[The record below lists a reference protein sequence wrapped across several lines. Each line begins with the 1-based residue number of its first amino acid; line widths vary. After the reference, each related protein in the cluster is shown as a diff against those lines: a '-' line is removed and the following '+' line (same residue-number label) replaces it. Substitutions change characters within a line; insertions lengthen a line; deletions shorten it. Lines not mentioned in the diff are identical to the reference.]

1 MEEALQSRVEHLGS
15 QIESLC
21 ERLATAGYVFQY
33 PDEVFPGPEAN
44 AVDVISRIERE
55 AGEVPLGLKLFWLH
69 VGSVNLCGAHPIW
82 GGCEYPDPLV
92 VYPPSVALADLDEFR
107 EEPEGAFLIPIAP
120 DDFHKADVSGG
131 MFYNVSVPALG
142 DDPPLNDE
150 RHEVS
155 FLTYLEIALRSAGFP
170 GLERCGGHT
179 WPVDRLRT
187 LEPRRP

>member
-1 MEEALQSRVEHLGS
+1 MEEALQSRVKHLGS
-15 QIESLC
+15 QIEKLC
-21 ERLATAGYVFQY
+21 GRLAAAGYVFQY
-33 PDEVFPGPEAN
+33 PDEVFPGPKAD
-44 AVDVISRIERE
+44 AVDAIARIERE

-69 VGSVNLCGAHPIW
+69 VGSVNLCGAHPTW

-92 VYPPSVALADLDEFR
+92 VYPPSVALAELGEFR
-107 EEPEGAFLIPIAP
+107 EEPEGAFLIPISP

-131 MFYNVSVPALG
+131 MFYNVTVPALG

-150 RHEVS
+150 RHGVS
-155 FLTYLEIALRSAGFP
+155 LLQHLEIALRSAGFP

-187 LEPRRP
+187 QAS